1 MVHTEDNTEEPTHS
15 EDIAHRYCTQMFH
28 TDIAHREQAEQRA
41 QRRRVEI
48 MKSAGDEEPHVQMT
62 DEGIRTHISYHTS
75 RTNTHVCTQNYR
87 VNLRQS
93 NWTMP
98 GMIHNA

>member
-1 MVHTEDNTEEPTHS
+1 MHTES
-15 EDIAHRYCTQMFH
+15 
-28 TDIAHREQAEQRA
+28 REISRA

-75 RTNTHVCTQNYR
+75 RTYKHTR
-87 VNLRQS
+87 VYSELSRES
-93 NWTMP
+93 TSVEMD
-98 GMIHNA
+98 NARYDT